1 MVMITLLCNA
11 QTLLD
16 VSFVAPPASTEPA
29 WIVWMAISSNPARAL
44 PAPRTVTNAR
54 VPLCALIAL
63 MATMLTLTTDAQRAE
78 LTAPAALPELI
89 AKPVLLA
96 PVTMALI
103 VSLAALSI
111 ALVAIIK
118 TYAKVALPAMD

>member
-1 MVMITLLCNA
+1 
-11 QTLLD
+11 
-16 VSFVAPPASTEPA
+16 
-29 WIVWMAISSNPARAL
+29 
-44 PAPRTVTNAR
+44 
-54 VPLCALIAL
+54 
-63 MATMLTLTTDAQRAE
+63 MLTLTTDAQRAE

-118 TYAKVALPAMD
+118 TYAKVALPAMG